1 MERHYAIKLESRH
14 SASVSCR
21 IIPGTDAI
29 AYIGAKNALDEAVE
43 SAANEHEVN
52 LEFDP
57 IQGEYTITFLHDSKP
72 EAVQAAAST
81 LAKWL
86 RNNDKF
92 VPL

>member
-29 AYIGAKNALDEAVE
+29 AYIGAKNALDDAVE
-43 SAANEHEVN
+43 ATADEHEVDF
-52 LEFDP
+52 EFDP
-57 IQGEYTITFLHDSKP
+57 IQGEYTATFVHDSKP
-72 EAVQAAAST
+72 EAVRAAASA

-86 RNNDKF
+86 SKNDKF